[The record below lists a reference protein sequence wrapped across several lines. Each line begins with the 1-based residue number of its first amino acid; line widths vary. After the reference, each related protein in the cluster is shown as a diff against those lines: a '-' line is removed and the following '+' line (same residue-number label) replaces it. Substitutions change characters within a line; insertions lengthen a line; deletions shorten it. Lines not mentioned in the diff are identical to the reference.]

1 MKRPLIFLISVLLI
15 SNSFSISPSTESY
28 FSSNDTI
35 TVMSSGALL
44 NLSMRW
50 AAEFNKTFPREKI
63 KIITAPDIEIPATL
77 SAKGTLGLILDYPE
91 SGITS
96 SSSAWKMTVGRDVI
110 VSIINSENPLMDE
123 ILIRGVSTD
132 DLKVLLNDRKAAN
145 WNMILGSKNESHASV
160 YMLNNSALVNAVR
173 DFVSGGIK
181 PDVNLLE
188 NISEVLS
195 SVRKDIYAIGFCRIS
210 DISNPNGEQLMP
222 DFKLLPMDRNGN
234 GILESTENIYSD
246 LNSFERGIWI
256 GKYPQ
261 PLISNVCLVA
271 AAQPVNESEI
281 NFLKWILNEGQ
292 QFLYSAGYSDLL
304 VNERI
309 TRTDKLMAA
318 MKPAIIAPAYKSVF
332 KTLIISLV
340 LVILAGLAL
349 DFGLKVLRRRS
360 VKNKIS
366 EIAGILDENS
376 LILPKGLYFDKTHT
390 WAFMEK
396 NGFVKVGIDDF
407 MQHLTGTISR
417 IRMRNAG
424 DQIKKGD
431 EILSIIHNGK
441 QLNLYSPVTG
451 IIKERNSILEN
462 HASLLN
468 TSPYNEGWV
477 YSIEPSN
484 WSRESQLL
492 FMSEKQR
499 QFIKVEIS
507 KLKDFLAALLTS
519 DAAKYP
525 AVVLQD
531 GGALVDAPLA
541 NMGPEVWEEFQTKF
555 IDPSRQIW
563 FYEIF

>member
-1 MKRPLIFLISVLLI
+1 MKRPLFFLISVFLI
-15 SNSFSISPSTESY
+15 SSTSFSISLSTESN
-28 FSSNDTI
+28 FSSDDSI

-44 NLSMRW
+44 NLSTRW
-50 AAEFNKTFPREKI
+50 VAEFNRAFPLEKI
-63 KIITAPDIEIPATL
+63 RIITVPDNEIAATL
-77 SAKGTLGLILDYPE
+77 TAKGNLGLILDNPG
-91 SGITS
+91 SGITNAP
-96 SSSAWKMTVGRDVI
+96 AWKMSVGRDVI
-110 VSIINSENPLMDE
+110 VPIINSENPFMDE
-123 ILIRGVSTD
+123 ILMDGISPD
-132 DLKVLLNDRKAAN
+132 ELNVLLNDRKAAN
-145 WNMILGSKNESHASV
+145 WDMILKSKKESHASV
-160 YMLNNSALVNAVR
+160 YMMNNASIVNAVT
-173 DFVSGGIK
+173 DYMSGGIK

-188 NISEVLS
+188 NNSEVLS
-195 SVRKDIYAIGFCRIS
+195 SVRKDIYAIGFCRIT
-210 DISNPNGEQLMP
+210 DISNPGGEQLMP
-222 DFKLLPMDRNGN
+222 DFKLLPVDRNGN
-234 GILESTENIYSD
+234 GVLESTENIYSD

-261 PLISNVCLVA
+261 ALISNICLVS

-281 NFLKWILNEGQ
+281 NFLKWILNDGQ
-292 QFLYSAGYSDLL
+292 QFLYSVGYSDLL
-304 VNERI
+304 VSERI
-309 TRTDKLMAA
+309 TRTDILMAA
-318 MKPAIIAPAYKSVF
+318 LKPAIIAPAYRSVF

-340 LVILAGLAL
+340 LLILAGLVL
-349 DFGLKVLRRRS
+349 DFGLKMVRRRS
-360 VKNKIS
+360 VKNQVS
-366 EIAGILDENS
+366 EIAGVLDENS

-390 WAFMEK
+390 WAFMEQ
-396 NGFVKVGIDDF
+396 NGFVKVGVDDF

-499 QFIKVEIS
+499 QFIKDEIS
-507 KLKDFLAALLTS
+507 KLKDFLSALLTS

-531 GGALVDAPLA
+531 GGALADAPLA